1 MRNLVTLA
9 ALTLALAAC
18 NPTELA
24 NVATKR
30 AAEQVIVSVLSQEL
44 PAPVAQAAASCVVAA
59 ASPEELRAIAADIG
73 VMAGTQ
79 TMENIRNLAL
89 RPQVVQCFVS
99 SSVPA
104 LAQGI

>member
-1 MRNLVTLA
+1 MRNLVTLV

-18 NPTELA
+18 NPMELA

-44 PAPVAQAAASCVVAA
+44 PAPVAQAAASCVVAS

-79 TMENIRNLAL
+79 TVENIRNLAL

>member
-1 MRNLVTLA
+1 MRKLASLA

-18 NPTELA
+18 NPMELA
-24 NVATKR
+24 NAATQR

-44 PAPVAQAAASCVVAA
+44 PAPVAQAAARCVVDA

-79 TMENIRNLAL
+79 TVENIRNLAL
-89 RPQVVQCFVS
+89 RPQAVQCFVA